1 MNAKIITLMYFI
13 LTTLSTVGY
22 GDYYPVTRNE
32 QIASMFLQFICL
44 TVFAQVM
51 SNIMGYIAQLEE
63 DTDQKQEKL
72 QKWFTL
78 IIQMMKDRGDDK
90 DETWK
95 TAEFAALRQDIEDHF
110 THYNNNDRTSALF
123 Q

>member
-1 MNAKIITLMYFI
+1 
-13 LTTLSTVGY
+13 
-22 GDYYPVTRNE
+22 
-32 QIASMFLQFICL
+32 
-44 TVFAQVM
+44 
-51 SNIMGYIAQLEE
+51 
-63 DTDQKQEKL
+63 
-72 QKWFTL
+72 
-78 IIQMMKDRGDDK
+78 MMKDRGDDK